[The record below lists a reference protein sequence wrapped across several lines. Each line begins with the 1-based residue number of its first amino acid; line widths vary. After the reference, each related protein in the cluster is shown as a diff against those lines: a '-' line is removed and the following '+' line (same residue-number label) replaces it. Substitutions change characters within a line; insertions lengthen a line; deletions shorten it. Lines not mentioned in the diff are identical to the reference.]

1 MRKIHLRD
9 KQKNILLSI
18 LAVIIACIFLFPLY
32 WIIVN
37 SFKIDSE
44 IFSSVPTLWPKKFT
58 ITAYKDLI
66 GNLSVTLKK
75 LCHHC
80 IRLYDSVFS
89 IISTC
94 SLWAGKI

>member
-44 IFSSVPTLWPKKFT
+44 IFSSVPT
-58 ITAYKDLI
+58 
-66 GNLSVTLKK
+66 
-75 LCHHC
+75 H
-80 IRLYDSVFS
+80 
-89 IISTC
+89 
-94 SLWAGKI
+94 

>member
-37 SFKIDSE
+37 SFKI
-44 IFSSVPTLWPKKFT
+44 VQ
-58 ITAYKDLI
+58 
-66 GNLSVTLKK
+66 
-75 LCHHC
+75 
-80 IRLYDSVFS
+80 
-89 IISTC
+89 
-94 SLWAGKI
+94 

>member
-44 IFSSVPTLWPKKFT
+44 IFSSVPTLWPR
-58 ITAYKDLI
+58 
-66 GNLSVTLKK
+66 NLQLRHIKT
-75 LCHHC
+75 
-80 IRLYDSVFS
+80 
-89 IISTC
+89 
-94 SLWAGKI
+94 

>member
-44 IFSSVPTLWPKKFT
+44 CTYTLAEE
-58 ITAYKDLI
+58 IHNYGI
-66 GNLSVTLKK
+66 
-75 LCHHC
+75 
-80 IRLYDSVFS
+80 
-89 IISTC
+89 
-94 SLWAGKI
+94 